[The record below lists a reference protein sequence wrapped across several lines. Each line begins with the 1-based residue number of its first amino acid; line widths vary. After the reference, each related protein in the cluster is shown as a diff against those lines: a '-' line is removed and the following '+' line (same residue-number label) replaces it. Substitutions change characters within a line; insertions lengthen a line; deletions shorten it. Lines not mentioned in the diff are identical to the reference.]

1 VIEEVHANKNE
12 DIIYLNI
19 IKNQQK
25 RTSWSYYFSMLTMYD
40 KIMYRVHYRVNSF
53 QFIRN

>member
-1 VIEEVHANKNE
+1 MYLRTGLQRKRMQIRKEVIEEVHANKNE

-25 RTSWSYYFSMLTMYD
+25 RTS
-40 KIMYRVHYRVNSF
+40 
-53 QFIRN
+53 